1 MAFKIVSKIIGR
13 KHHCG
18 LKADGEDEPHDIS
31 SFILEMG
38 TDKEVICWLCDRVF
52 ASKHCLDKHLIKHH
66 RVEPLCLKH
75 HFVCPKSTC
84 SVSTVSYA
92 ALGKHMKETHPMF
105 ESPGVFIATEE
116 SSANTFDC
124 PLCCQGLK
132 RRFTIGE
139 LVTHLSNYVWGN
151 LQCPVCRKKIV
162 GIVDLVVHLQN
173 NLCEVDE
180 DGMTEMD
187 TSVVTELN
195 VANSDDKLL
204 GGTHN
209 SYYKC
214 GYCELGFDSS
224 NLLLEHA
231 SIIHGVKYMLDSA
244 ANTYSLN
251 LFLEQIKSAENKP
264 KESVDGFAVHV
275 DSFRPAVALKQGD
288 ESCKHNTKNISK
300 TLAESKNKVCLN
312 KVCHVCGITLSLQ
325 TINKF
330 ENTSDKFIKC
340 LICVE
345 CFSDKVRLTDH
356 VKTMHG
362 EADMDMRCLFL
373 KDNTVCEM
381 KKNDT
386 IICTLCGM
394 LYSNKT
400 EYERHRK
407 SFHMKNYECYCPVCG
422 LMFLNKINL
431 KVHSLSHRKVTSDM
445 LKSSSIKMSSPSII
459 DMEKLPVQ
467 ELSSEVSVA
476 NSLSEMKKPKV
487 RLNKRYACTGCGHR
501 FRYQKNLRKH
511 EETHPGCKH
520 SHLCHVCDMSFTK
533 FSEFLAHKDIHSGDA
548 QIKCVDCNEGFQT
561 KVALNKHKISHRK
574 ILKCKFC
581 NKKFQKKWKF
591 RQHLIAHKHN

>member
-1 MAFKIVSKIIGR
+1 MTRRSDPNP
-13 KHHCG
+13 
-18 LKADGEDEPHDIS
+18 ADGEDEPHDIS

-288 ESCKHNTKNISK
+288 ESFVT
-300 TLAESKNKVCLN
+300 
-312 KVCHVCGITLSLQ
+312 CHVTAPAPHPRAYIRWGTAHIPPATLQHRTSILRPLSALVPHDAATVLYLQ
-325 TINKF
+325 
-330 ENTSDKFIKC
+330 
-340 LICVE
+340 
-345 CFSDKVRLTDH
+345 
-356 VKTMHG
+356 
-362 EADMDMRCLFL
+362 
-373 KDNTVCEM
+373 
-381 KKNDT
+381 
-386 IICTLCGM
+386 
-394 LYSNKT
+394 
-400 EYERHRK
+400 
-407 SFHMKNYECYCPVCG
+407 PW
-422 LMFLNKINL
+422 
-431 KVHSLSHRKVTSDM
+431 SLSTLLISAHIRFFAVKRDM
-445 LKSSSIKMSSPSII
+445 VGPDFEQLDIEHFIG
-459 DMEKLPVQ
+459 
-467 ELSSEVSVA
+467 EVRNYPDIWNVA
-476 NSLSEMKKPKV
+476 
-487 RLNKRYACTGCGHR
+487 A
-501 FRYQKNLRKH
+501 
-511 EETHPGCKH
+511 EEYHGR
-520 SHLCHVCDMSFTK
+520 TK
-533 FSEFLAHKDIHSGDA
+533 
-548 QIKCVDCNEGFQT
+548 
-561 KVALNKHKISHRK
+561 
-574 ILKCKFC
+574 
-581 NKKFQKKWKF
+581 
-591 RQHLIAHKHN
+591 